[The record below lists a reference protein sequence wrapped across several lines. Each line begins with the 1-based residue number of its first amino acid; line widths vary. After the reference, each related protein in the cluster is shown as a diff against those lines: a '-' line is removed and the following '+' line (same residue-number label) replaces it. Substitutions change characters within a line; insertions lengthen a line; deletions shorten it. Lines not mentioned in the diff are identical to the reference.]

1 MGLVELAGSGGPEAL
16 AGVMGVPDIEVA
28 YLGTLGGC
36 DAAYLA
42 CADDPGVGGARA
54 DEGVVLQGAGGA
66 VGDAA
71 VELLVGIDGGVG
83 GCVVGWRRRRS
94 HLAGLPLSKSISMIT
109 MLSISYVNSIII
121 ITTSN
126 TLNSYQESIGDN

>member
-16 AGVMGVPDIEVA
+16 AGVMGVPDVEVA

-42 CADDPGVGGARA
+42 CADGPGVGGARA
-54 DEGVVLQGAGGA
+54 DERGVLQGAGGA

-71 VELLVGIDGGVG
+71 VELLVGVDGGVG

-94 HLAGLPLSKSISMIT
+94 HLAGLPVPKSISMII
-109 MLSISYVNSIII
+109 MLSISNINSI
-121 ITTSN
+121 TTP
-126 TLNSYQESIGDN
+126 TTT